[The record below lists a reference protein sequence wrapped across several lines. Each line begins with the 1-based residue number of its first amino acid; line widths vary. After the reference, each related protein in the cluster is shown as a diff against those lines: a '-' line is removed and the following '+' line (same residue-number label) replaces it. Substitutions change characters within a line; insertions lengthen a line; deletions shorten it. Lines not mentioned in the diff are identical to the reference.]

1 MESSRRHLDAVEFV
15 ASWLARSLFEGRY
28 HIGEMGRKWTP
39 MVVGHEHY
47 RFPLPMTGRRYRLAF
62 YCSDNREARPHI
74 SVAINQTVVDR
85 LFAVK

>member
-1 MESSRRHLDAVEFV
+1 
-15 ASWLARSLFEGRY
+15 
-28 HIGEMGRKWTP
+28 